1 MSEILF
7 YLIPIAFIFVVLY
20 IFRPSAKKM
29 YEEDGEIPFKGKE
42 LENSS
47 SEEK

>member
-7 YLIPIAFIFVVLY
+7 YLIPIAFIFVVFF

-29 YEEDGEIPFKGKE
+29 YEEDGGIPFKEKE